1 MPKRTN
7 IGSDAARMARAAASD
22 LASLQRAMRA
32 AEDSVAGLN
41 RAIKVPNTNVR
52 PRMIR
57 GSRKSPPLVFSML
70 GSSLGSFVAS
80 GFSPD
85 GFGNPQS
92 FLPSAGQFAAQIT
105 SASMRGQRIL

>member
-70 GSSLGSFVAS
+70 ESSLGNFATSSIIGGSIA
-80 GFSPD
+80 
-85 GFGNPQS
+85 NPGS